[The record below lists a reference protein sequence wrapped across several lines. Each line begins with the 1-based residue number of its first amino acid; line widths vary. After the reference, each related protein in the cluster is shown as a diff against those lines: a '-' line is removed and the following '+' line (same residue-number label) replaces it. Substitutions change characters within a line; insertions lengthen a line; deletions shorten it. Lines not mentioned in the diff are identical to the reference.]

1 MDAYN
6 SPILLLGI
14 FPGQTCTH
22 APELFIPVFSGGG
35 KLETTCNKLTEKVVR
50 KRLEQDTV

>member
-6 SPILLLGI
+6 SPLPLLGI